1 MTHLSLT
8 IILCVILCAQT
19 NAAQYQTKRIDDAF
33 VVQLATPHRVL
44 SNSYV
49 NGGIKN
55 LTTLV
60 NHQSVKPD
68 DFETMDRILQM
79 GRDHYHRQY
88 LRALKLNPEK
98 TVLMGTMANMDTIA
112 YRQAVF
118 SDEKNKPLKVNAWIS
133 AGVCGNALSAGDSAK
148 WYQAREGN
156 KAINYSGTINTLI
169 VINYPLTDGALIKAA
184 MVATEAKARVM
195 QELQVPSTQSKG
207 IATGTGTDQMI
218 IAAPLKPEKNSYR
231 LDSASGH
238 LKVGELIGRTVR
250 EATLAALVNQQQV
263 VITQQGVAQLQCK
276 PAKS

>member
-1 MTHLSLT
+1 MLV
-8 IILCVILCAQT
+8 LCT
-19 NAAQYQTKRIDDAF
+19 AAHAVQYETQRIDDAF

-68 DFETMDRILQM
+68 DFKTMDRIIRM
-79 GRDHYHRQY
+79 GRDHYHREY
-88 LRALKLNPEK
+88 LAGLKLNPEK
-98 TVLMGTMANMDTIA
+98 TALMGTMANMDTIA
-112 YRQAVF
+112 YRQTIF
-118 SDEKNKPLKVNAWIS
+118 SDQKDKPLKVNVWIS

-156 KAINYSGTINTLI
+156 KAINYSGTINTMI
-169 VINYPLTDGALIKAA
+169 MINYPLTDGALVKAA

-195 QELQVPSTQSKG
+195 QALQVPSRQGAG
-207 IATGTGTDQMI
+207 IATGTGTDQII

-238 LKVGELIGRTVR
+238 LKLGELIGRAVH
-250 EATLAALVNQQQV
+250 EAMLAALVNQQQV
-263 VITQQGVAQLQCK
+263 VINQQGAAKLQCK